1 MNTNF
6 KRKLL
11 AGLLAPALAL
21 AVGSAFAQSS
31 GTTGSQGSSA
41 TQGSQAG
48 GSAAKGSSAT
58 GSTNATGSTSTTG
71 SAGSSSTM
79 SGGASGGSN
88 AMWNAQHFDRLDK
101 NHDGR
106 ISREEAQGDNALR
119 DAWSKLDASNSGSVS
134 RADFDKYAR
143 TLNPNSS
150 NPMQNNVPGKG
161 PQK

>member
-48 GSAAKGSSAT
+48 GSAAKGAM
-58 GSTNATGSTSTTG
+58 NATGTTSG
-71 SAGSSSTM
+71 SSTM
-79 SGGASGGSN
+79 SGGTSGSSN

-134 RADFDKYAR
+134 REDFDKYAR
-143 TLNPNSS
+143 TLNPNSA

>member
-1 MNTNF
+1 MNNF
-6 KRKLL
+6 KQKVL

-41 TQGSQAG
+41 TQGSAAG
-48 GSAAKGSSAT
+48 GSAT
-58 GSTNATGSTSTTG
+58 GSTNATGSTTTTG
-71 SAGSSSTM
+71 TSGSSAM
-79 SGGASGGSN
+79 SGGTSGGSN
-88 AMWNAQHFDRLDK
+88 AMWNTQHFNRLDK
-101 NHDGR
+101 NNDGR

-134 RADFDKYAR
+134 REDFDKYAR

>member
-31 GTTGSQGSSA
+31 GSTGSQGGSSA
-41 TQGSQAG
+41 TQGSS
-48 GSAAKGSSAT
+48 GSGSTGTTTGTT
-58 GSTNATGSTSTTG
+58 GSTG
-71 SAGSSSTM
+71 SASTM
-79 SGGASGGSN
+79 SGGSTGTGTGT
-88 AMWNAQHFDRLDK
+88 MWNTQHFDRLDK
-101 NHDGR
+101 NRDGR
-106 ISREEAQGDNALR
+106 ISREEAQGDNAMR

-134 RADFDKYAR
+134 REDYDKYSR

>member
-21 AVGSAFAQSS
+21 AVGSAFAQST
-31 GTTGSQGSSA
+31 GTTGQAGSSA
-41 TQGSQAG
+41 TQGASGNTTTQSG
-48 GSAAKGSSAT
+48 GSATTTGTAGSSAM
-58 GSTNATGSTSTTG
+58 SG
-71 SAGSSSTM
+71 SAGSST
-79 SGGASGGSN
+79 
-88 AMWNAQHFDRLDK
+88 MWNTQHFNRLDK

-134 RADFDKYAR
+134 REDFDKYAR

-161 PQK
+161 PQT

>member
-31 GTTGSQGSSA
+31 GTTGGQGGSAA
-41 TQGSQAG
+41 TQGSAAG
-48 GSAAKGSSAT
+48 GSS
-58 GSTNATGSTSTTG
+58 NTTG
-71 SAGSSSTM
+71 TAGASTTM
-79 SGGASGGSN
+79 SGGAAAGTG
-88 AMWNAQHFDRLDK
+88 AMWNTQHFDRLDK
-101 NHDGR
+101 NRDGR
-106 ISREEAQGDNALR
+106 ISREEAQGDSALTG
-119 DAWSKLDASNSGSVS
+119 AWSKLDTANSGSVS
-134 RADFDKYAR
+134 REDFDKYAR
-143 TLNPNSS
+143 TLNPNSA

>member
-31 GTTGSQGSSA
+31 GTTGSQGTSA

-48 GSAAKGSSAT
+48 GSAAKGS
-58 GSTNATGSTSTTG
+58 TNATGTTS
-71 SAGSSSTM
+71 GSSAMSSGSSGSST
-79 SGGASGGSN
+79 
-88 AMWNAQHFDRLDK
+88 MWNAQHFDRLDK

-134 RADFDKYAR
+134 REDFDKYAR
-143 TLNPNSS
+143 TLNPNSA

>member
-31 GTTGSQGSSA
+31 GTTGSQGAAGA
-41 TQGSQAG
+41 TQGSAAG
-48 GSAAKGSSAT
+48 GS
-58 GSTNATGSTSTTG
+58 STTTG
-71 SAGSSSTM
+71 TAGS
-79 SGGASGGSN
+79 G
-88 AMWNAQHFDRLDK
+88 AMWNTQHFDRLDK

-106 ISREEAQGDNALR
+106 ISREEAQGDNALTG
-119 DAWSKLDASNSGSVS
+119 AWSKLDTANSGSVS
-134 RADFDKYAR
+134 REDFDKYAR
-143 TLNPNSS
+143 TLNPNSA

>member
-31 GTTGSQGSSA
+31 GTTGSQGGSAA
-41 TQGSQAG
+41 TQGSA
-48 GSAAKGSSAT
+48 
-58 GSTNATGSTSTTG
+58 
-71 SAGSSSTM
+71 AGS
-79 SGGASGGSN
+79 GE
-88 AMWNAQHFDRLDK
+88 MWNTQHFDRLDK
-101 NHDGR
+101 NRDGR
-106 ISREEAQGDNALR
+106 ISREEAQGDTALTG
-119 DAWSKLDASNSGSVS
+119 AWSKLDTANSGSVS
-134 RADFDKYAR
+134 REDFDKYAR
-143 TLNPNSS
+143 TLNPNSA

>member
-31 GTTGSQGSSA
+31 GTTGTQGGSDA
-41 TQGSQAG
+41 TQGSAAG
-48 GSAAKGSSAT
+48 GSS
-58 GSTNATGSTSTTG
+58 STTG
-71 SAGSSSTM
+71 TAGSSTTM
-79 SGGASGGSN
+79 SGGAAAGTG
-88 AMWNAQHFDRLDK
+88 AMWNTQHFDRLDK
-101 NHDGR
+101 NRDGR
-106 ISREEAQGDNALR
+106 ISREEAQGDSALTS
-119 DAWSKLDASNSGSVS
+119 AWSKLDTANSGSVS
-134 RADFDKYAR
+134 REDFDKYAR
-143 TLNPNSS
+143 TLNPNSA

>member
-1 MNTNF
+1 MNSNF

-31 GTTGSQGSSA
+31 GTTGSQGGSSA
-41 TQGSQAG
+41 TQGSAAG
-48 GSAAKGSSAT
+48 GSS
-58 GSTNATGSTSTTG
+58 NTTG
-71 SAGSSSTM
+71 AAGTAGSSTTM
-79 SGGASGGSN
+79 SGGSAGAG
-88 AMWNAQHFDRLDK
+88 AMWNTQHFDRLDK
-101 NHDGR
+101 NRDGR
-106 ISREEAQGDNALR
+106 ISREEAQGDTTLR
-119 DAWSKLDASNSGSVS
+119 DAWSKLDTANSGSVT
-134 RADFDKYAR
+134 REDFDKYAR

>member
-31 GTTGSQGSSA
+31 GSTGSQGGSSA
-41 TQGSQAG
+41 TQGSSAG
-48 GSAAKGSSAT
+48 SGTTT
-58 GSTNATGSTSTTG
+58 GTTGTTG
-71 SAGSSSTM
+71 SASTM
-79 SGGASGGSN
+79 SGGSTGTST
-88 AMWNAQHFDRLDK
+88 MWNTQHFDRLDK
-101 NHDGR
+101 NRDGR

-134 RADFDKYAR
+134 REDYDKYAR